1 MFVLDPLAEAFAKA
15 AGQVLTLM
23 MTWWLQTPSPIEQV
37 TQARSVNNLIAP
49 IAITILSVTMLAKLG
64 RMMISGRRDDAIE
77 IGQGLLKFGL
87 INGAAL
93 LVINLSLSAADELS
107 RLLIADQATQFSERL
122 NAAFDSIDVSPAL
135 RLLLGFS
142 VAGFAII
149 QWLLLLLRQASIL
162 ILIVLLPLAASGV
175 LTNATRRWFPTMVG
189 WLVALIAYKPLAALI
204 YAIGMSL
211 VSEGDDVMT
220 IMTGIVVLCIAVVAL
235 PAAMKFFSWAGVGVS
250 GGSSAGGV
258 AAAAA
263 TGAASVGALGGARRQ
278 EMTGPGS
285 APSWAQGAAAA
296 PTAAAGALPAL
307 PAGGG
312 TSPGGVQPGGSSPN
326 GGSPG
331 GGGTP
336 PPSSPAPGGGQGA
349 GESAA
354 GASRGPGGGAPSSS
368 SGVGNVASS
377 GSRAA
382 GGGMSSGAASAA
394 TGPVGA
400 TGAAVNVAAGTAS
413 QMGRAATDQFTSP
426 PAEEAGGARPSKG
439 PDGAGP
445 AGGGDR

>member
-175 LTNATRRWFPTMVG
+175 LTNVTRRWFPTMVG

-258 AAAAA
+258 VAAAA

-285 APSWAQGAAAA
+285 APSWAQGAASA
-296 PTAAAGALPAL
+296 PAAAGALPAL

-312 TSPGGVQPGGSSPN
+312 TSPGGVQPGGSSPS
-326 GGSPG
+326 GGSPS

-336 PPSSPAPGGGQGA
+336 PPSSPGPGGGQGA
-349 GESAA
+349 GGGSA

-368 SGVGNVASS
+368 TGVGNVASS

-382 GGGMSSGAASAA
+382 EGGTSTGAGSAA
-394 TGPVGA
+394 AGPVGA

>member
-258 AAAAA
+258 VAAAA

-285 APSWAQGAAAA
+285 APSWAQGAASA
-296 PTAAAGALPAL
+296 PAAAGALPAL

-312 TSPGGVQPGGSSPN
+312 TSPGGVQPGVSSPS
-326 GGSPG
+326 GGSPSG
-331 GGGTP
+331 GGAP
-336 PPSSPAPGGGQGA
+336 PPSSPGPGGGQGA
-349 GESAA
+349 GGGSA

-368 SGVGNVASS
+368 TGVGNVASS

-382 GGGMSSGAASAA
+382 EGGTSTGAGSAA
-394 TGPVGA
+394 AGPVGA

>member
-1 MFVLDPLAEAFAKA
+1 MFVLDPLADAFAKA

-49 IAITILSVTMLAKLG
+49 IAITILTVTMLARLG
-64 RMMISGRRDDAIE
+64 RMMISGRREDAIE

-107 RLLIADQATQFSERL
+107 RLLIADQAAQFSERL
-122 NAAFDSIDVSPAL
+122 NAAFDSIDASPAL
-135 RLLLGFS
+135 RLLLGFA
-142 VAGFAII
+142 VAGFSII

-189 WLVALIAYKPLAALI
+189 WLVALIAYKPMAALI
-204 YAIGMSL
+204 YAIGMGL
-211 VSEGDDVMT
+211 VSEGDDIMT

-258 AAAAA
+258 VAAAA
-263 TGAASVGALGGARRQ
+263 TGAASVGALGSSRRQ

-285 APSWAQGAAAA
+285 SPSWAQGAGSPPAAG
-296 PTAAAGALPAL
+296 GALPAL

-312 TSPGGVQPGGSSPN
+312 TSSAGAQPGGSSPS
-326 GGSPG
+326 GGFPS
-331 GGGTP
+331 GGTP
-336 PPSSPAPGGGQGA
+336 PSSPTPGGGQGA
-349 GESAA
+349 GRGSA
-354 GASRGPGGGAPSSS
+354 GASGGPGSGATPSSTGVGGVAPS
-368 SGVGNVASS
+368 GPGT
-377 GSRAA
+377 A
-382 GGGMSSGAASAA
+382 GGGMSSGAAAA
-394 TGPVGA
+394 AAGPVGA
-400 TGAAVNVAAGTAS
+400 SGAAVNVAAGTAS
-413 QMGRAATDQFTSP
+413 QMGRAATDQFTTP
-426 PAEEAGGARPSKG
+426 PADETGGARPSKG
-439 PDGAGP
+439 PEGAGP
-445 AGGGDR
+445 AGGDGDR